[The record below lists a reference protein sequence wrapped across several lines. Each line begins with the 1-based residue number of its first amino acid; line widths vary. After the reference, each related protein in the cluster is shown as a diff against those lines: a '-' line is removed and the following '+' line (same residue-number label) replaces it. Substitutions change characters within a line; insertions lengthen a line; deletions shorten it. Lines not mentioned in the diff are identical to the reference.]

1 MHQQLNCGLDLKGL
15 IVLGHSAQGGSELMF
30 EHMHAHVCMKQMWHA
45 EREWVV
51 LGKNVYICV
60 IYVSVCGICVCVMCM
75 ACVGCVSM
83 IYRHVKCMGC
93 ICDIYLVHVCDVYIT
108 M

>member
-1 MHQQLNCGLDLKGL
+1 
-15 IVLGHSAQGGSELMF
+15 
-30 EHMHAHVCMKQMWHA
+30 MKQMWHA